1 MVSNPT
7 EKILISLVKLHILSK
22 IIFSRIFNA
31 LGLVIIIY
39 LKSFLEIFK
48 LLKSSYFNVVIG
60 NGFEKNPLSF
70 RYCEFLSASFF
81 SRRTKVIVFDFLIHQ
96 LLV

>member
-7 EKILISLVKLHILSK
+7 EKILISLVKLPIVSK
-22 IIFSRIFNA
+22 I
-31 LGLVIIIY
+31 
-39 LKSFLEIFK
+39 FLEIFK

-96 LLV
+96 LLFNEVI